1 MYKQVI
7 IVRDDLNLSTGKL
20 IAQCCHASL
29 IGYRNASWIIKKRWE
44 REGEKKV
51 ILRARNLDELKEL
64 KEKAQKTGVKAFF
77 VKDAGLTEI
86 PAGTI
91 TCLVLGPDK
100 EEKIDKV
107 SGYLPLMK

>member
-7 IVRDDLNLSTGKL
+7 IVREDLKISTGKL

-29 IGYRNASWIIKKRWE
+29 IGYRNASWFVKKRWE
-44 REGEKKV
+44 AEGEKKV
-51 ILRARNLDELKEL
+51 VLKAKDLYELKKM
-64 KEKAQKTGVKAFF
+64 KEKAKREGIKAFF
-77 VKDAGLTEI
+77 VRDAGLTEI

-107 SGYLPLMK
+107 SGHLPLVK